1 MLKNR
6 LAVLGAAFVFI
17 ALSSTQLRAQSP
29 GWQNDSVYQ
38 GNFFLGLHLPK
49 AAGNDATL
57 TILDPGVNG
66 SDSICAD
73 IYVLNPSEE
82 MEACCGC
89 LLTPDEILSG
99 LVVENLLSNN
109 VSPITLANGVIKI
122 ISSSPVGSTC
132 SPSGSGS
139 SPSGSSS
146 GASGSTCD
154 PSNPNPTTSVIA
166 WLTRLDTAFA
176 GASGATTTQFAA
188 SSLSLA
194 EESTLATTCG
204 DILHVGSGHGICKC
218 PTEPTNH

>member
-122 ISSSPVGSTC
+122 ISSC
-132 SPSGSGS
+132 PSGNTS
-139 SPSGSSS
+139 SPSGSAN
-146 GASGSTCD
+146 GPSGSAC
-154 PSNPNPTTSVIA
+154 NPANPTPTPSVIA

-176 GASGATTTQFAA
+176 GKSGVTTTQFAA
-188 SSLSLA
+188 SSLSSA
-194 EESTLATTCG
+194 EEATLAGTCG
-204 DILHVGSGHGICKC
+204 DIQVVGSGHGICKC

>member
-1 MLKNR
+1 MLKNC

-38 GNFFLGLHLPK
+38 GNYFLGLHLPK
-49 AAGNDATL
+49 ASGNDATI

-66 SDSICAD
+66 SFNICAE

-109 VSPITLANGVIKI
+109 VSGITLANGVIKI
-122 ISSSPVGSTC
+122 ISSSPGNMHG
-132 SPSGSGS
+132 PSG
-139 SPSGSSS
+139 
-146 GASGSTCD
+146 GASGGAC
-154 PSNPNPTTSVIA
+154 NPASINPTPSVIA

-176 GASGATTTQFAA
+176 GASGVTTTQFAA
-188 SSLSLA
+188 SSLSEA
-194 EESTLATTCG
+194 EQWTLAGTCG
-204 DILHVGSGHGICKC
+204 DIQVVGSGHGICKC

>member
-1 MLKNR
+1 MLKNC
-6 LAVLGAAFVFI
+6 LAVLGTAFVFT
-17 ALSSTQLRAQSP
+17 ALSATLLSAQSP

-38 GNFFLGLHLPK
+38 GNYFLGLHLPK
-49 AAGNDATL
+49 ATGNDATL

-66 SDSICAD
+66 STNICAE

-89 LLTPDEILSG
+89 LLTPDEIITG

-122 ISSSPVGSTC
+122 ISSGTGGGGC
-132 SPSGSGS
+132 
-139 SPSGSSS
+139 
-146 GASGSTCD
+146 
-154 PSNPNPTTSVIA
+154 NPANITPTPSVIA

-176 GASGATTTQFAA
+176 GTSGVTTTQFAA
-188 SSLSLA
+188 SSLSSA
-194 EESTLATTCG
+194 EESTLAGTCG
-204 DILHVGSGHGICKC
+204 DIQVVGSGHGICKC